1 LTTFEYLSVF
11 ISIVIGLAIVRVLGG
26 VAEILNRREVR
37 PYWVHSTWVA
47 YFVVWLPYFWW
58 FTFDWRLEETWTF
71 PLFMFVVTFAMLAY
85 LCVIVLVP
93 TRRPDLENLEDY
105 FYRARPRFFAI
116 WALVMVTDVIDTFLK
131 PGNLADVGPTYL
143 PIMAIIILGHIVGA
157 LTENR
162 RFHEIWVIATVV
174 LTLTFALGVWAD
186 VFSRN

>member
-1 LTTFEYLSVF
+1 
-11 ISIVIGLAIVRVLGG
+11 
-26 VAEILNRREVR
+26 
-37 PYWVHSTWVA
+37 
-47 YFVVWLPYFWW
+47 
-58 FTFDWRLEETWTF
+58 
-71 PLFMFVVTFAMLAY
+71 MFVVTFAMLAY
-85 LCVIVLVP
+85 LSVIVLVP

-116 WALVMVTDVIDTFLK
+116 WTLVMVTDVIDTFLK
-131 PGNLADVGPTYL
+131 PDNLADVGPTYL
-143 PIMAIIILGHIVGA
+143 PIMAIIILGHFVGA